1 MRATASSGEA
11 GTPSNS
17 HPRLTGTALA
27 YGDTGGPT
35 ACSATYANTATDAP
49 RATAPSSRGRALTL
63 LVGACAVV
71 AALSAVAV
79 HASSDVPQ
87 ARHHRPGP
95 THGVTRAYE
104 STEETPNTD
113 VGTGGDHV

>member
-1 MRATASSGEA
+1 MQHDQPDTINRTDSESAAPVSQFGVAFQPATRLATHARAV
-11 GTPSNS
+11 
-17 HPRLTGTALA
+17 
-27 YGDTGGPT
+27 
-35 ACSATYANTATDAP
+35 NTATNAP
-49 RATAPSSRGRALTL
+49 RAAAPSSRGRALTL
-63 LVGACAVV
+63 LVGACAVI
-71 AALSAVAV
+71 AALGAVAV

-87 ARHHRPGP
+87 AKHHRPGP